1 MHSCLGL
8 ILSFLFSASAV
19 AGVTEKHS
27 TQTYEVVQQAGTS
40 LLDAINKASTIRQDG
55 KTFHGYTTWYVAW
68 NFRWNT
74 LSSGQCVITSV
85 NTTVST
91 NIILPSLRRNANADL
106 QQFDPYIAA
115 LTRHEEGHKQF
126 GIDAAKEVDQAILN
140 LEPRANC
147 KQLEIDANNT
157 GRRILERFKAL
168 EVEYDKTTKHGC
180 TQGACLRR

>member
-1 MHSCLGL
+1 MRIFSRLL
-8 ILSFLFSASAV
+8 LSFVFCTQAV
-19 AGVTEKHS
+19 AGVTEKHT
-27 TQTYEVVQQAGTS
+27 TQNYEVVQEAGTS
-40 LLDAINKASTIRQDG
+40 LLDAINKASKIRQDG
-55 KTFHGYTTWYVAW
+55 KTFHGHTTWYVAW

-91 NIILPSLRRNANADL
+91 NIILPTLRRDANADL
-106 QQFDPYIAA
+106 QRFDPYIAA

-126 GIDAAKEVDQAILN
+126 GIDAAKEVDQAILS